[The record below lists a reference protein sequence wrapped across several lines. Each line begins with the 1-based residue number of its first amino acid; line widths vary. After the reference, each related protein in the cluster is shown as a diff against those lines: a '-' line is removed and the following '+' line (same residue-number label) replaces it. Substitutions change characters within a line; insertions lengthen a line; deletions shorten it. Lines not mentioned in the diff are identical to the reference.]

1 MINAGLLSRDL
12 KDRHSVDTIGS
23 VSHTSFQLGTPNLE
37 QRTSLHILGFNSI
50 SLPTFFPECIGIHVV
65 VCSVPDRN
73 VVDRSPTFCER
84 GCNYDP
90 CTRVYDLIV
99 RGVIAMVKLR
109 T

>member
-12 KDRHSVDTIGS
+12 EDGLGVNTIGS

-37 QRTSLHILGFNSI
+37 QRTSLHFLGFNRV
-50 SLPTFFPECIGIHVV
+50 SLPTFVPECIGIHEV

-99 RGVIAMVKLR
+99 RGVIAVVKLR